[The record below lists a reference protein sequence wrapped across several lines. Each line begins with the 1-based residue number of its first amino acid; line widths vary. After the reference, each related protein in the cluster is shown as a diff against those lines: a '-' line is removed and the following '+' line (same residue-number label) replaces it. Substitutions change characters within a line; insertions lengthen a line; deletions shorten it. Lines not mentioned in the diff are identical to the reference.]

1 MSHSKSYD
9 FLLKDISTLKR
20 VGQKTKELLKKKKI
34 ETLFDVL
41 WHLPRSFVDRSNLI
55 NIDKLEIGK
64 ICTIKVQVKKYNI
77 PRIRNLPNTV
87 KCEDLTGQISIVFFI
102 ILGLETIFFLW
113 IYSFE
118 LTQQGALRV
127 SALSVVV

>member
-1 MSHSKSYD
+1 MSHSKSYE

-20 VGQKTKELLKKKKI
+20 VGQKTKKLLKKKKI

-41 WHLPRSFVDRSNLI
+41 WHLPQAFVDRSNLI
-55 NIDKLEIGK
+55 NINKLEIGK

-87 KCEDLTGQISIVFFI
+87 NVRIQLDKLI
-102 ILGLETIFFLW
+102 
-113 IYSFE
+113 
-118 LTQQGALRV
+118 
-127 SALSVVV
+127 